1 MPVQSSTKERPHSQ
15 SGQCGFFIFKYLL
28 GFHPKPMRRRSK
40 QVKRAQGAWET
51 ESQTEQLLAK
61 WTVEGVVK
69 KQPLEYSTTQQQALS
84 ALQ

>member
-1 MPVQSSTKERPHSQ
+1 
-15 SGQCGFFIFKYLL
+15 
-28 GFHPKPMRRRSK
+28 MRRRSK
-40 QVKRAQGAWET
+40 QVKRAQGVWET
-51 ESQTEQLLAK
+51 ESQAEQLLAK

>member
-1 MPVQSSTKERPHSQ
+1 MR
-15 SGQCGFFIFKYLL
+15 FFIFKYLQ

-84 ALQ
+84 AL